1 MNSTITTPWGYKFDY
16 EGLTYEKGKA
26 LIKGFE
32 GDCLVEYQQFSNV
45 ELSHDPYLLSNGK
58 VVVISYISAS
68 VYQSMKDYYCMR
80 YCSDPNQN
88 TKQILKDGPFQKIE
102 YLPDGEKIFYTR
114 LRKIYGETL
123 RHVLPSFDSE
133 RYFFASKEGRKLFL
147 TADSEVLEY
156 RPIYEDFNLFKDET
170 DYQKY
175 HDKRAFTTNINRV
188 NPNPFI
194 VFQMVGRN
202 PYGEAFIEKVDEL
215 ATMLPKLLNVN
226 EPERIFNFKFK
237 TLEKIEKI
245 IYRNTITDT
254 FSDQIL
260 LPLFAYYGKTFIK
273 ENSKYDYDIKWV
285 LRQDELFGNWVPDI
299 QLNGHYLG
307 IYDTIL
313 KMLDPTEDHRVSFRN
328 ILTKY

>member
-16 EGLTYEKGKA
+16 ERLTYEEGKA

-68 VYQSMKDYYCMR
+68 VYQSMKDYHCMR

-102 YLPDGEKIFYTR
+102 YLRDGEKIFYTR

-202 PYGEAFIEKVDEL
+202 P
-215 ATMLPKLLNVN
+215 
-226 EPERIFNFKFK
+226 
-237 TLEKIEKI
+237 
-245 IYRNTITDT
+245 
-254 FSDQIL
+254 
-260 LPLFAYYGKTFIK
+260 
-273 ENSKYDYDIKWV
+273 
-285 LRQDELFGNWVPDI
+285 
-299 QLNGHYLG
+299 
-307 IYDTIL
+307 
-313 KMLDPTEDHRVSFRN
+313 
-328 ILTKY
+328 